1 MFPQFRCDDIIGR
14 TTNCRG
20 TNHEKK
26 FGFLKSYFKTYL
38 ASNVNQKMTH
48 IYVIFHPPMKG
59 GCLKVSLEFMGFTW
73 LVQLWQLG
81 PVEVV
86 MDVEH
91 SISKTTT
98 VHKLWSLSRILDG
111 VVVVRYVGGI
121 QLLFSIGRLCL
132 SGKMRTK
139 NKHQIDTFLKEIGQ

>member
-1 MFPQFRCDDIIGR
+1 MKRR
-14 TTNCRG
+14 L
-20 TNHEKK
+20 
-26 FGFLKSYFKTYL
+26 GFLSLTSKPILL

-81 PVEVV
+81 PIEVV
-86 MDVEH
+86 MDMEH

-121 QLLFSIGRLCL
+121 QLLFLH
-132 SGKMRTK
+132 RTL
-139 NKHQIDTFLKEIGQ
+139 IFEW